1 MHVVF
6 PIKLSLELVVLGRQ
20 HIGLREE
27 IELFWILPEHPHKS
41 IAKLF
46 LIADGRDAGE
56 LRDSLVWFELCEHL
70 SHDPAVY
77 PAHVEVWRQ
86 DMLHARL
93 AQVVLLGTWRRRKQ
107 AYVVCTRAEVQLF
120 GDGLHERIL
129 GVQQT
134 EEQLSGPRPPLF
146 LLLSFDLYLTYFV

>member
-1 MHVVF
+1 
-6 PIKLSLELVVLGRQ
+6 
-20 HIGLREE
+20 
-27 IELFWILPEHPHKS
+27 
-41 IAKLF
+41 
-46 LIADGRDAGE
+46 
-56 LRDSLVWFELCEHL
+56 
-70 SHDPAVY
+70 
-77 PAHVEVWRQ
+77 
-86 DMLHARL
+86 MLHARL

-146 LLLSFDLYLTYFV
+146 LLLSFDLHLAYFVRICDRWQTGLPLLLISHSFFLGVEPAPILVVLSPLGRLHIWRELFDCTVVLLITAGDIVLGLLG